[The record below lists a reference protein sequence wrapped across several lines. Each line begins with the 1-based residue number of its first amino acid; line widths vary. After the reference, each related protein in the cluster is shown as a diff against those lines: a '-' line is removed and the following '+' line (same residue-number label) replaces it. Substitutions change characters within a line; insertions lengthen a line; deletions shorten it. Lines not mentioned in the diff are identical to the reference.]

1 MKKQFDNQDK
11 VMKEL
16 RKQVACYKTE
26 ITQMQKM
33 EEYLNADNY
42 QKLVTEYNQ
51 LYDHYKGVKS
61 INKKLR
67 TELKQSN
74 ERERTFLK
82 LLKKTNEYGA
92 QAAKLEIEYERLI
105 KEDLRLNSGVTLEN
119 LIVDSS
125 EKRYIQP
132 EIIDKGRGI
141 KIPKLDFSSI
151 YI

>member
-1 MKKQFDNQDK
+1 
-11 VMKEL
+11 
-16 RKQVACYKTE
+16 
-26 ITQMQKM
+26 M
-33 EEYLNADNY
+33 EEFLNADNY

-67 TELKQSN
+67 IELKQSN

-92 QAAKLEIEYERLI
+92 QAAKLEIEYDRLI
-105 KEDLRLNSGVTLEN
+105 KEDLKLNNGITLDN

-125 EKRYIQP
+125 EKRYIKP

-151 YI
+151 YIQREIPQ

>member
-1 MKKQFDNQDK
+1 M
-11 VMKEL
+11 
-16 RKQVACYKTE
+16 
-26 ITQMQKM
+26 
-33 EEYLNADNY
+33 
-42 QKLVTEYNQ
+42 
-51 LYDHYKGVKS
+51 
-61 INKKLR
+61 
-67 TELKQSN
+67 
-74 ERERTFLK
+74 K

-125 EKRYIQP
+125 EKRYMQP

>member
-1 MKKQFDNQDK
+1 
-11 VMKEL
+11 
-16 RKQVACYKTE
+16 
-26 ITQMQKM
+26 MQKM
-33 EEYLNADNY
+33 EEFLNADNY

-92 QAAKLEIEYERLI
+92 QAAKLEVEYDRLI
-105 KEDLRLNSGVTLEN
+105 KEDLRLNSGITLEN

-125 EKRYIQP
+125 EKRYMKP

-151 YI
+151 YIQREIP